1 MNIKTTTA
9 IIFLFLLVSPVF
21 AAAAYDYPQIAGI
34 TINENTTAAE
44 YLVYF
49 FNLAVAIGAF
59 IAVVMIIIAGIEWV
73 TSSGNPSKI
82 ESAKGKIA
90 NTLFGVAILLGCYLI
105 LNTINSQLSTI
116 KIDNL
121 ACDHGII
128 VSIKRASDGK
138 IKHKCIDSNQAE
150 IEDTILSTISWNFP
164 DNYLLKAYAYSGSGF
179 TGAITEFNC
188 GSGACS
194 GSIPT
199 DTKSIYFLLNNPG
212 IYLYDDNSY
221 VPASPAVKGYPL
233 FTSTSIPDLSK
244 TSNFDNFTKSID
256 IIQSS
261 DPQIKYQAVAFVDQN
276 YRGRCAFI
284 STNSVSDMDQAPSPY
299 YTDTLGDG
307 TISSIIVTKS
317 NLSAE
322 AVSQDRGEIILYTK
336 KNCGKSDTDITKQI
350 KACHIKIG
358 SSSSGQV
365 NILDSTEKGCA
376 NLRQAKDAN
385 NLFVL
390 GDEVMSFEI
399 TGLAGLVLS
408 TSKYGEGDNNTSCMY
423 FDKESLGGGTC
434 YSNIQ
439 DSPIFTVGGKIPLS
453 FIVLPA
459 N

>member
-1 MNIKTTTA
+1 MNIKTITTT
-9 IIFLFLLVSPVF
+9 IFLFFLVSPVF
-21 AAAAYDYPQIAGI
+21 VVAAYDYPQIAGI

-49 FNLAVAIGAF
+49 FNLAVAIGAL
-59 IAVVMIIIAGIEWV
+59 IAVVMVIMAGIEWV
-73 TSSGNPSKI
+73 TSSGNPSKV
-82 ESAKGKIA
+82 ESAKGKIT
-90 NTLFGVAILLGCYLI
+90 NTLLGVAILMGCYLI
-105 LNTINSQLSTI
+105 LNTISPELTTI
-116 KIDNL
+116 KISDLN
-121 ACDHGII
+121 CEHGI
-128 VSIKRASDGK
+128 VLSVKQSSDEK
-138 IKHKCIDSNQAE
+138 IKQKCIDSNRSD
-150 IEDTILSTISWNFP
+150 ITDTIISTVKWNFP
-164 DNYLLKAYAYSGSGF
+164 DNYLLKVYAYSEKDYKGTLTQF
-179 TGAITEFNC
+179 DC
-188 GSGACS
+188 KSGACS

-199 DTKSIYFLLNNPG
+199 DTKSIYFLLNSPG
-212 IYLYDDNSY
+212 IYLYDANSY
-221 VPASPAVKGYPL
+221 EPGDKVAPVY
-233 FTSTSIPDLSK
+233 TTTSIPDLSK
-244 TSNFDNFTKSID
+244 INNFDNFTKSID
-256 IIQSS
+256 IVQPD

-284 STNSVSDMDQAPSPY
+284 STNSVPDMDQAPSPY

-317 NLSAE
+317 NLSSE
-322 AVSQDRGEIILYTK
+322 AVSQDRGEVILYTK
-336 KNCGKSDTDITKQI
+336 KNCGKSDTDTTKQI

-365 NILDSTEKGCA
+365 DILDSTEKGCA

-385 NLFVL
+385 NLFVP

-408 TSKYGEGDNNTSCMY
+408 TSKYGDGNSNTSCMY